1 MALST
6 IPFSGL
12 GADASNQGVNFRNL
26 IINGDISI
34 AQRGTTQTG
43 MTSSQYP
50 YAPDRFHYNLSSAG
64 TWTVSQS
71 TDVPSGQGFGYS
83 EKFQCTTANGSLSAG
98 SFAMMRQIIEAQM
111 VQHLKYGTSN
121 AESITLSFWVKS
133 NKTGTY
139 SVWLYQDDDGRSIA
153 NTYTISI
160 ADTWEKKTITY
171 SPDTTGVID
180 NDNGSGLRVNF
191 YLVAG
196 TNFTSGTLAT
206 SWESD
211 TATNRAV
218 GQVNL
223 ADSTSNYIN
232 FTGIQLEV
240 GTSASDFEFLPY
252 DVTFQRCQRY
262 CQVFDTVS
270 VYGMFSPVSVNS
282 ATVGN
287 GIFTFPVYLRTIPS
301 LTTSGNFSIYS
312 GDGGDAVSS
321 ITIDPNSD
329 DGSRLVCTLIGSGFT
344 DNSAGFL
351 RANNDTSAKLTF
363 DAEL

>member
-1 MALST
+1 MINKYMKAILSLNSNAKCSYPVSFDAEMNATEDLDNITWEEGTTPISKEDIIAEATRLENVAIQEATDKENKKASAKQKLQDLGLTVMALST

-26 IINGDISI
+26 IINGDMSI

-98 SFAMMRQIIEAQM
+98 SFAIMRQIIEAQM

-153 NTYTISI
+153 NTYTISS

-180 NDNGSGLRVNF
+180 NDNGNGLRVNF

-252 DVTFQRCQRY
+252 DVNLQK
-262 CQVFDTVS
+262 VS
-270 VYGMFSPVSVNS
+270 E
-282 ATVGN
+282 
-287 GIFTFPVYLRTIPS
+287 IF
-301 LTTSGNFSIYS
+301 
-312 GDGGDAVSS
+312 
-321 ITIDPNSD
+321 
-329 DGSRLVCTLIGSGFT
+329 
-344 DNSAGFL
+344 
-351 RANNDTSAKLTF
+351 
-363 DAEL
+363 

>member
-1 MALST
+1 MAFST
-6 IPFSGL
+6 IPTAGL
-12 GADASNQGVNFRNL
+12 STGGANFRNL
-26 IINGDISI
+26 IINGDMTIS
-34 AQRGTTQTG
+34 QRGTIQTG

-98 SFAMMRQIIEAQM
+98 SYAMMRQIIEAQM

-153 NTYTISI
+153 NTYTISS

-180 NDNGSGLRVNF
+180 NDNNNGLRVNF

-211 TATNRAV
+211 TAANRAV

-252 DVTFQRCQRY
+252 DVNLRRCERYFQKHDGFEGTASQTTQFQSVQTFHTPMRANPSASISG
-262 CQVFDTVS
+262 VLVVTDTDADYTQSSANGAITAGRVS
-270 VYGMFSPVSVNS
+270 
-282 ATVGN
+282 
-287 GIFTFPVYLRTIPS
+287 
-301 LTTSGNFSIYS
+301 TTAVQLNFGNFS
-312 GDGGDAVSS
+312 GMTRFRPTQQNVGA
-321 ITIDPNSD
+321 NS
-329 DGSRLVCTLIGSGFT
+329 CHMQM
-344 DNSAGFL
+344 
-351 RANNDTSAKLTF
+351 